1 METGMLSF
9 TGSLKIYV
17 AVEPCDMRKG
27 YEGLA
32 ALVATALQ
40 QDLRSGA
47 LFVFGNRRRTRL
59 KVLYFD
65 GTGIWLLTKRL
76 EEGTYSWPQGEEKAI
91 RLRPEAFA
99 MLTDGVDL
107 RGGKLRPWYERGERE
122 NASEKALV

>member
-1 METGMLSF
+1 MLSF

-32 ALVATALQ
+32 GLVTTALQ

-47 LFVFGNRRRTRL
+47 LFVFSNRRRTRL

-65 GTGIWLLTKRL
+65 GTGIWLMTKRL
-76 EEGTYSWPQGEEKAI
+76 EEGTYSWPQGEEKVI

-107 RGGKLRPWYERGERE
+107 RGGKMRPWYDRGERE
-122 NASEKALV
+122 NTSEKVLV